1 MAELEAL
8 ARQLAAV
15 SRHQRRHGLA
25 YRLWKQA
32 TPAHMQRILGHR
44 RVATTLQDGKPTED
58 DVRAAWEAASRI
70 REIGISRSRS

>member
-15 SRHQRRHGLA
+15 SPHQLRHGLA

-44 RVATTLQDGKPTED
+44 RVSTTLKYDKPTEE
-58 DVRAAWEAASRI
+58 DVRAALEDASRL
-70 REIGISRSRS
+70 R